1 MENEESELLKAF
13 RMSVFDNLIDFSQ
26 DLIELPIDKMIDNST
41 LREIPIVGTLIGIGK
56 TTVAIRDM
64 HLLKKT
70 VAFISKMNEGTISKK
85 ALEKHTEKL
94 EKNHKRMNQELEY
107 LIIMLDHFN
116 ETKKAFILGN
126 IYIKYI
132 ENEIDWNDFCIFAE
146 ILERFSI
153 YDFPSLVG
161 LYTKKIIKH
170 GETYNE
176 LALSR
181 IYSLGLINF
190 LSGIRLYSGRQEF
203 VAKIN
208 SLGELFVE
216 MAFLD
221 KEGKIIPLNLGG

>member
-1 MENEESELLKAF
+1 MENGDSELLKAF
-13 RMSVFDNLIDFSQ
+13 RISVFDNLIDFSQ
-26 DLIELPIDKMIDNST
+26 DLIELPIDRIIDNST
-41 LREIPIVGTLIGIGK
+41 LKEIPIVGTLIGIGK
-56 TTVAIRDM
+56 TTMAIRDM

-70 VAFISKMNEGTISKK
+70 VAFISKINEGSIPK
-85 ALEKHTEKL
+85 EKLDEHIEKL

-132 ENEIDWNDFCIFAE
+132 DHEIDWNDFCILAE
-146 ILERFSI
+146 ILERFSL
-153 YDFPSLVG
+153 YDFSSLIE
-161 LYTKKIIKH
+161 LYTKDIIKH
-170 GETYNE
+170 GEVYNE

-181 IYSLGLINF
+181 IYSLGLVRF
-190 LSGIRLYSGRQEF
+190 SSGIILYSERQEF

-208 SLGELFVE
+208 SLGKLFVD

-221 KEGKIIPLNLGG
+221 KEGKIIH